1 MHQNIAVIVWQ
12 FNYGKN
18 SFAVLVPERRRCCQ
32 LGSHFFYYF
41 FPCPSVFTIF
51 PHPPRRRRRQCTN
64 KSCPMSSAF
73 YSFSLYIYFSLSL
86 SLSLFKLAIIGLF
99 FLYFHL
105 FNLQLTAKQCSM
117 LILPMTGFE
126 PRTSGVGSDRSTNWA
141 TTISSLS
148 LSLTFSPQV
157 FLKLCFDHFLLL
169 LDWRTLDKLM
179 QKQDVLKVSTRD
191 SF

>member
-86 SLSLFKLAIIGLF
+86 SLSLCLNWPLLASFSLF
-99 FLYFHL
+99 SSFQSTIDSQTMFNVNFADDWIRTTDLWCWKRPLYQLSHNHFFSLFISNFLSSGFFETL
-105 FNLQLTAKQCSM
+105 F
-117 LILPMTGFE
+117 
-126 PRTSGVGSDRSTNWA
+126 
-141 TTISSLS
+141 
-148 LSLTFSPQV
+148 
-157 FLKLCFDHFLLL
+157 
-169 LDWRTLDKLM
+169 
-179 QKQDVLKVSTRD
+179 
-191 SF
+191 

>member
-86 SLSLFKLAIIGLF
+86 SLSLCISLF
-99 FLYFHL
+99 FSLSFLLSITL
-105 FNLQLTAKQCSM
+105 FLCL
-117 LILPMTGFE
+117 
-126 PRTSGVGSDRSTNWA
+126 
-141 TTISSLS
+141 SLS
-148 LSLTFSPQV
+148 LSLSLSLLRVSPSSKTFY
-157 FLKLCFDHFLLL
+157 FHLNKKLCGKKPAKKKGKYFVEF
-169 LDWRTLDKLM
+169 R
-179 QKQDVLKVSTRD
+179 S
-191 SF
+191 